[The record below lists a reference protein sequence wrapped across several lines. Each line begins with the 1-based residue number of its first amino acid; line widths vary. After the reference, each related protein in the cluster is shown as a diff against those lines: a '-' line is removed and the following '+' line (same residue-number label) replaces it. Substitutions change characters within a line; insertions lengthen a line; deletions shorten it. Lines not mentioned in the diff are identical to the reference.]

1 MNHLFLFYTASVFL
15 IIWGI
20 AHLFPT
26 LSVVHG
32 FGDISQDNK
41 RIITM
46 EWIIEGVTLIFTGLL
61 IGVLTILNP
70 DNKTSS
76 LLFILIVVFLIL
88 LAIISFLTGF
98 RVKFLPYKLCPFV
111 LMAAAIMIMIGEFL

>member
-1 MNHLFLFYTASVFL
+1 MNHLFLLYTASLFL

-26 LSVVHG
+26 TSVVRG
-32 FGDISQDNK
+32 LGDISKDNK

-61 IGVLTILNP
+61 IGLLTILNP
-70 DNKTSS
+70 DNKISS
-76 LLFILIVVFLIL
+76 ILFILIVVFLIV
-88 LAIISFLTGF
+88 LAMISFLTGF

-111 LMAAAIMIMIGEFL
+111 LMAAAIMILIGEFL

>member
-1 MNHLFLFYTASVFL
+1 MNHLFLRYTASLFL

-26 LSVVHG
+26 TSVVRG
-32 FGDISQDNK
+32 FGDISKDNK

-46 EWIIEGVTLIFTGLL
+46 EWIIEGVALIFTGLL
-61 IGVLTILNP
+61 IGLLTILNP
-70 DNKTSS
+70 DNKISS
-76 LLFILIVVFLIL
+76 ILFILIVVFLIV
-88 LAIISFLTGF
+88 LAMISFLTGF

-111 LMAAAIMIMIGEFL
+111 LMAAAIMILIGEFL

>member
-1 MNHLFLFYTASVFL
+1 VFL

-26 LSVVHG
+26 TSVVRG
-32 FGDISQDNK
+32 FGDISKDNK

-61 IGVLTILNP
+61 IGLLTILNP
-70 DNKTSS
+70 DNKISS
-76 LLFILIVVFLIL
+76 VLFILIVVLLIV

-111 LMAAAIMIMIGEFL
+111 LMAAAIMILIGEFL